1 MRFKSQTRM
10 REVGFQIAPMVDIFL
25 FLLCFFVTTQILAT
39 WEMEVDIKLPTAQTA
54 VLPQRLP
61 GEIIVNITQS
71 GEIVVNGR
79 RLDEAGLVTLLNRIV
94 KMYPG
99 QPVLIRADKATAYEH
114 VISVLDKC
122 RRADIWNISFA
133 TAMTQD

>member
-1 MRFKSQTRM
+1 MRFKSRTRP

-39 WEMEVDIKLPTAQTA
+39 WEMAVDLNLPTAQTG

-61 GEIIVNITQS
+61 GEVIINITKDGQFIVNARQ
-71 GEIVVNGR
+71 
-79 RLDEAGLVTLLNRIV
+79 LDDEGLNVLLSRIV

-99 QPVLIRADKATAYEH
+99 QPVIIRADKATAYEH
-114 VISVLDKC
+114 VMKVLDKC
-122 RRADIWNISFA
+122 RRSDIWNISFA
-133 TAMTQD
+133 TATPRD